1 MRQHL
6 RARVYL
12 VFPVVVLMAVP
23 FAVELSAAADLPD
36 TLFQDRVAPIF
47 SRQCLSCHN
56 DATRKGDF
64 SLETRKALET
74 SGHVEPGDPDA
85 SQLMEMIVPL
95 KGKAEMPK
103 DAAALQSDE
112 IASIRQWIAAGAP
125 WPDGYRIKPH
135 RVSDANWW
143 SLMPLK
149 RPPVPT
155 PLATDAP
162 WVRTPIDAFV
172 LQKLRANK
180 LAPSPEAD
188 RGTLIRRLYFDLV
201 GLPPTPQEVEAFL
214 ADTSPDAYE
223 RLVDRLL
230 ASPRFG
236 ERWARH
242 WLDVVHYGDTHGY
255 DKDKLRPNAWPYR
268 DYVIRAFNEDKPY
281 DRFVQEQLAGDVLW
295 PDSRDGVVATG
306 FMAAGPF
313 DWVGHVE
320 LGEDQPDKRITRNL
334 DRDDMVATTMNTFV
348 SLTVQCSRCHN
359 HKFDPVTMEDY
370 YSLQAVFAAVDRAD
384 RPYPVED
391 STRQLLASLENRWK
405 AWAKTKPHGPGAGK
419 HEATLAE
426 WERAARPAAGMVY
439 AAATQ
444 FKPHGEFRPTKGKPR
459 PIHVLARGNE
469 REPQQEVGPGT
480 LSCIAGLDSR
490 FSVAKLNTEGDRRV
504 ALAKWITDRRNP
516 LTWRSIVNR
525 VWQYHFGSG
534 LVASSNDFGRMGDLP
549 THPELLDW
557 LASGF
562 RDGETPLRPS
572 GSLKALHRLIVVS
585 SVYRQSA
592 ASRTDFSAIDN
603 DNRYL
608 WRANRRRLEAEA
620 IHDAQLAAAGK
631 LDTTMYGPGY
641 LTFGLKDDHSP
652 HYLYEQ
658 FNPDNPLSHRRSIYR
673 FVVRSAPDPF
683 METLDCADP
692 SLSVPRRNET
702 ITPLS
707 ALAMWNNAF
716 ALRMAENLAARAVA
730 EHPQDVSQQVA
741 LAFRLALGRRPQPEE
756 QAALVRY
763 ARGYSLAAACRVI
776 FNMNEFVF
784 VD

>member
-592 ASRTDFSAIDN
+592 ASRTDFSAIDS

-692 SLSVPRRNET
+692 SLSVARRNET

-763 ARGYSLAAACRVI
+763 TRGYSLAAACRVI